1 MNMQS
6 LEVASSN
13 GLGGDAFTR
22 KYSNC
27 HLTLVNVTQDVDQYP
42 LHHLTYAPTKVE
54 VATSKGGGVY
64 AFTRKYRFCPVT
76 LTLCSRSHAMLASTV
91 YIM

>member
-6 LEVASSN
+6 LEVATSN

-27 HLTLVNVTQDVDQYP
+27 HLTLVKVTQDVDQYP
-42 LHHLTYAPTKVE
+42 LHRLTYAPTKVE
-54 VATSKGGGVY
+54 VATSKGGGID
-64 AFTRKYRFCPVT
+64 AFIRKYRFCPST
-76 LTLCSRSHAMLASTV
+76 LTLGSRSHAMLPSTL